1 MTNQYVGVVDGRVV
15 EDYGEQ
21 LGQSWQTG
29 QAVCDAT
36 GRLQARYGMSAEVA
50 IVDADRPLVVGDE
63 VEVDDDG
70 VATVRLE
77 RLADVDDEPDE
88 CWYLADDDPAYWDRV
103 S

>member
-21 LGQSWQTG
+21 SGQEWQTG

-36 GRLQARYGMSAEVA
+36 GRLQAQYGMSAEVA

-63 VEVDDDG
+63 VDVDEDG
-70 VATVRLE
+70 VVTLR
-77 RLADVDDEPDE
+77 
-88 CWYLADDDPAYWDRV
+88 
-103 S
+103 